1 MHRALYTETG
11 GVATRSSSSAYIIAD
26 PNGIVKAIAVKQTSM
41 PNVVIPGAIRWE
53 DKKGFFANKFT
64 TNDMTL
70 DILAQYGFT
79 VDQQMSNTNK
89 VEFLNSDDFRGG
101 KAKKNQSKKNRS
113 KKNRSKKNRN
123 SRRR

>member
-1 MHRALYTETG
+1 MHRASYTETG

-26 PNGIVKAIAVKQTSM
+26 PNGIVKAIAVKQPSM
-41 PNVVIPGAIRWE
+41 PNVVIPGATRWE
-53 DKKGFFANKFT
+53 DKIGFFANKIT

-79 VDQQMSNTNK
+79 VEQQMSNTNK
-89 VEFLNSDDFRGG
+89 VAFLNSDDFRGG